1 MAVRKQR
8 ITPLGWKIMQR
19 LAELEMTH
27 KEFCAQYKIPLSRLS
42 EIISGTR
49 QNRKYRDQILR
60 VLEIEEEGQSHAE
73 QVHHVG

>member
-8 ITPLGWKIMQR
+8 ITPLGWKIKRR

-27 KEFCAQYKIPLSRLS
+27 KEFCEQHKIPLSRLS

-49 QNRKYRDQILR
+49 QNRKYRDKILR
-60 VLEIEEEGQSHAE
+60 ELEIEEEGQPHGE
-73 QVHHVG
+73 QVQHVG

>member
-1 MAVRKQR
+1 MGVRKQR
-8 ITPLGWKIMQR
+8 ITPLGWKIKQR

-27 KEFCAQYKIPLSRLS
+27 KEFCVQHKIPLSRLS